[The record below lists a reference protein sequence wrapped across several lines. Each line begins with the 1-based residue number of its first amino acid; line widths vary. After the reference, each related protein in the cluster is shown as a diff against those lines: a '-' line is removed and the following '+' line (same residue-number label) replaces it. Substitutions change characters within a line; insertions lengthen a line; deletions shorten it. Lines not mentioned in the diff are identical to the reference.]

1 MTNLPPWDAATIG
14 VVLALLIGAAGAVL
28 YLGLKQLGERRRL
41 TGAEA
46 RLEALLAEGP
56 AEPLVVAADGAL
68 TIGPRLAQ
76 WLGLDAVPG
85 FVEDLLGAD
94 GAFEHGDAEPLR
106 KDLAGAQRAGR
117 GFRRPVRARGA
128 ARALLAVGMPAGRRI
143 AAPGAAVVWFFDAS
157 ESQGE
162 IARLSAERDQ
172 LANAFDAL
180 AAMLEAA
187 PLPMWYRDAELRLSM
202 VNIAYVRA
210 VEAGDAADVVAR
222 QLELIEGQGTGGP
235 LAGAARARE
244 TGEIVTQIVPAT
256 IGGAR
261 RSLSI
266 HDVPLPNG
274 GVAGYAVDVD
284 ELEQAHSQNRRFV
297 EAQRAMLDRLSAGVA
312 QFGPDRALAFCNVP
326 FRRIFAMRPEW
337 LADRPEFDRVLE
349 RMREAGRLPEVRDF
363 PGWKA
368 DRRQWFTA
376 AAEAQEENWHLPG
389 GTHLRVVAQPLPD
402 GGLLLIFE
410 DRTEEVQLASA
421 RDTLLRVRAA
431 TFENLFE
438 AVGVFAADGRLQ
450 IWNNKFR
457 TLWGLEE
464 PFLAG
469 HPRVDALAR
478 EAAARLANPQR
489 ADLIGELVR
498 SATQERQQRQGRVA
512 FADGRHFEFAA
523 VPLPDGN
530 ALFAMLDISDSRR
543 MERAL
548 RDRNEA
554 LEEADRVKTAFVA
567 NISYELRTP
576 LTSITGFAE
585 MLEGGYAGALTVD
598 AAGYVE
604 AILES
609 SARLRQLIDDVL
621 DLTGEGGGQPLD
633 RRPFEMAE
641 ACREAAA
648 TVAGRAIAKGIDLAV
663 DLLPSAGRMQGDR
676 RRIVETVEHLL
687 DHAVMTTPSGGRVLL
702 HADGNVPT
710 ARIVVSDDG
719 PGMDEAAAGRAFERF
734 AGMSRAG
741 EGGRAL
747 GLGLPLAKRF
757 VEAHGGTIQLVS
769 EPGEGTLVTV
779 ELPRK

>member
-1 MTNLPPWDAATIG
+1 MTDLPAWDAALVG
-14 VVLALLIGAAGAVL
+14 VVLALLIAAAATAL
-28 YLGLKQLGERRRL
+28 YFGLRQLSDRRRL
-41 TGAEA
+41 ARGEQ
-46 RLEALLAEGP
+46 RLEALIAGGP
-56 AEPLVVAADGAL
+56 AEPLVVAADNRL
-68 TIGPRLAQ
+68 EMSERLAA
-76 WLGLDAVPG
+76 WLGMERAAE
-85 FVEDLLGAD
+85 FVDDLLG
-94 GAFEHGDAEPLR
+94 GEGPLEPGDAEALR
-106 KDLAGAQRAGR
+106 HDLIAAQRAGR
-117 GFRRPVRARGA
+117 TFRRPVRARGG
-128 ARALLAVGMPAGRRI
+128 ARALLVAGQPAGRRV
-143 AAPGAAVVWFFDAS
+143 AAPGSAVLWFFDAS

-162 IARLSAERDQ
+162 IARLSAECAQ
-172 LANAFDAL
+172 LGEAFDAL

-187 PLPMWYRDAELRLSM
+187 PLPMWYRDTELRLAM
-202 VNIAYVRA
+202 VNSAYVRA
-210 VEAGDAADVVAR
+210 VEGTDASNVIAR
-222 QLELIEGQGTGGP
+222 QVELIEGQGTGGP

-244 TGEIVTQIVPAT
+244 TGEIVSQLLPAT

-266 HDVPLPNG
+266 HDVPLPG
-274 GVAGYAVDVD
+274 GGIAGYAVDVE
-284 ELEQAHSQNRRFV
+284 ELEQARATNRRFLD
-297 EAQRAMLDRLSAGVA
+297 AQRAMLDRLSAGVA
-312 QFGPDRALAFCNVP
+312 QFGADRSLVFCNVP
-326 FRRIFAMRPEW
+326 FRRMFAMRPEW

-368 DRRQWFTA
+368 ERRQWFTA
-376 AAEAQEENWHLPG
+376 AADASEENWHLPA

-402 GGLLLIFE
+402 GLLLIFE
-410 DRTEEVQLASA
+410 DRTEQVQLASA

-450 IWNNKFR
+450 LWNNKFR

-464 PFLAG
+464 EFLAG
-469 HPRVDALAR
+469 HPRADALAK

-498 SATQERQQRQGRVA
+498 SATQERQTRQGRVA

-543 MERAL
+543 IERAL

-567 NISYELRTP
+567 NVSYELRTP

-585 MLEGGYAGALTVD
+585 MLEGGYAGALSAD

-633 RRPFEMAE
+633 RRPFELAE
-641 ACREAAA
+641 ACREAVAA
-648 TVAGRAIAKGIDLAV
+648 VAARASAKQIDLAV
-663 DLLPSAGRMQGDR
+663 ELLPSAGRMQGDR
-676 RRIVETVEHLL
+676 RRIAEAVEHLMA
-687 DHAVMTTPSGGRVLL
+687 HAVATTPAGGRVLL

-710 ARIVVSDDG
+710 ARIVVSDNG
-719 PGMDEAAAGRAFERF
+719 PGMAAEESARAFENF
-734 AGMSRAG
+734 ARVGRAADG
-741 EGGRAL
+741 ARAL
-747 GLGLPLAKRF
+747 GLDLPLAKRF
-757 VEAHGGTIQLVS
+757 VEAHGGTIELVS
-769 EPGEGTLVTV
+769 EVGEGTLVTV

>member
-14 VVLALLIGAAGAVL
+14 VVLALLVGAAGAAL

-41 TGAEA
+41 AAAET

-56 AEPLVVAADGAL
+56 AEPMVVAADGAL
-68 TIGPRLAQ
+68 TVGPRLLH
-76 WLGLDAVPG
+76 WLGLEAAPG

-94 GAFEHGDAEPLR
+94 GAFEPADADPLR
-106 KDLAGAQRAGR
+106 RDLAGAQRAGR
-117 GFRRPVRARGA
+117 GFRRPVRARHA
-128 ARALLAVGMPAGRRI
+128 ARALLVVGAPAGRRI
-143 AAPGAAVVWFFDAS
+143 AAPGAAVLWFFDAS

-172 LANAFDAL
+172 LADAFDAL

-187 PLPMWYRDAELRLSM
+187 PLPMWYRDAELRLAM
-202 VNIAYVRA
+202 VNTAYVRA

-244 TGEIVTQIVPAT
+244 TGEVVTQIVPAT

-284 ELEQAHSQNRRFV
+284 ELEQARGQNRRFID
-297 EAQRAMLDRLSAGVA
+297 AQRAMLDRLSAGVA

-326 FRRIFAMRPEW
+326 FRRIFSMRPDW

-349 RMREAGRLPEVRDF
+349 RMRESGRLPEVRDF

-376 AAEAQEENWHLPG
+376 AADAQEENWHLPG

-478 EAAARLANPQR
+478 EAGAKLANPQR

-567 NISYELRTP
+567 NVSYELRTP

-585 MLEGGYAGALTVD
+585 MLEGGYAGTLTED
-598 AAGYVE
+598 AAGYVA

-633 RRPFEMAE
+633 RRPFEIPE

-648 TVAGRAIAKGIDLAV
+648 AVAARAGAKGIDLAV
-663 DLLPSAGRMQGDR
+663 ELLPSAGRMQGDR
-676 RRIVETVEHLL
+676 RRIVEAVEHLL
-687 DHAVMTTPSGGRVLL
+687 DHAVSTTPAGGRVLL

-710 ARIVVSDDG
+710 ARIIVSDNG
-719 PGMDEAAAGRAFERF
+719 PGMDAAAVDRAFERF
-734 AGMSRAG
+734 AGTSRVG

-747 GLGLPLAKRF
+747 GLGLPLARRF
-757 VEAHGGTIQLVS
+757 VEAHAGTIQLVS

-779 ELPRK
+779 ELPRR

>member
-1 MTNLPPWDAATIG
+1 MTNLSPWDAALVGI
-14 VVLALLIGAAGAVL
+14 VLALLVGAAGAAL
-28 YLGLKQLGERRRL
+28 YAGLRQLSERRRL
-41 TGAEA
+41 DREAA
-46 RLEALLAEGP
+46 RLAALLGEGP
-56 AEPLVVAADGAL
+56 AEPLVVAADGRVTMGA
-68 TIGPRLAQ
+68 RLAG
-76 WLGLDAVPG
+76 WLGLAAAPE
-85 FVEDLLGAD
+85 FVEELLGAE
-94 GAFEHGDAEPLR
+94 GPLEPGDAEPLR
-106 KDLAGAQRAGR
+106 RELASAQRAGAS
-117 GFRRPVRARGA
+117 FRRPVRARGA
-128 ARALLAVGMPAGRRI
+128 GRALLVVGQPAGRSI
-143 AAPGAAVVWFFDAS
+143 AAPGAAVLWFFDAS

-162 IARLSAERDQ
+162 IARLSAERTQ
-172 LANAFDAL
+172 LAGAFDAL

-187 PLPMWYRDAELRLSM
+187 PLPMWYRDTELRLAM
-202 VNIAYVRA
+202 VNSAYVAA
-210 VEAGDAADVVAR
+210 VEAQDAGDVIAR

-244 TGEIVTQIVPAT
+244 TGEVATQLVPAT

-266 HDVPLPNG
+266 HDVPLPGG

-284 ELEQAHSQNRRFV
+284 ELEQARGTNRRFV

-312 QFGPDRALAFCNVP
+312 QFGADRAMVFCNVP
-326 FRRIFAMRPEW
+326 FRRMFAMRPEW

-376 AAEAQEENWHLPG
+376 ATDAQEEKWHLPG

-410 DRTEEVQLASA
+410 DRTEEVQLGAA
-421 RDTLLRVRAA
+421 MDILLRVRTA

-438 AVGVFAADGRLQ
+438 AIGVFAADGRLRL
-450 IWNNKFR
+450 WNHKFR

-464 PFLAG
+464 RFLAE
-469 HPRVDALAR
+469 HPRADAVAK
-478 EAAARLANPQR
+478 AAAAKLASPQR

-498 SATQERQQRQGRVA
+498 SATQERQTRQGRVA

-530 ALFAMLDISDSRR
+530 ALFTMLDISDSRR
-543 MERAL
+543 IERAL

-567 NISYELRTP
+567 NVSYELRTP

-585 MLEGGYAGALTVD
+585 MLEGGYAGALTED
-598 AAGYVE
+598 AAGYVA

-633 RRPFEMAE
+633 RRPFEIGE
-641 ACREAAA
+641 ACREAAGV
-648 TVAGRAIAKGIDLAV
+648 VAARAAAKGIDLAV
-663 DLLPSAGRMQGDR
+663 ELLPSAGRMQGDR
-676 RRIVETVEHLL
+676 RRIVEAVEHLL
-687 DHAVMTTPSGGRVLL
+687 DHAVTTTPTGGRVLL

-710 ARIVVSDDG
+710 ARIVVSDNG
-719 PGMDEAAAGRAFERF
+719 PGMAEAAAAQAFERF
-734 AGMSRAG
+734 AGTARAG
-741 EGGRAL
+741 DGGRAL

-757 VEAHGGTIQLVS
+757 VEAHGGTIALVS

-779 ELPRK
+779 ELPRR